1 METGVVTGID
11 LVIFITLIAALVT
24 SFSQLLFKKGIK
36 KRIAGIRDMLGL
48 ARSAPVVIGVFGYLL
63 GLAIYLF
70 ALSKAPL
77 SIVYPTFAST
87 FVFVAIISFALLK
100 ERASA
105 PRLAGVL
112 VIFLGIFLV
121 SLTI

>member
-1 METGVVTGID
+1 MGID
-11 LVIFITLIAALVT
+11 LVVFITLIAALVT

-36 KRIAGIRDMLGL
+36 KRIGTLGDMLGL
-48 ARSAPVVIGVFGYLL
+48 ARNRLVVIGVIGYFVGLAVYLL
-63 GLAIYLF
+63 
-70 ALSKAPL
+70 ALSQSQL

-100 ERASA
+100 ERAS
-105 PRLAGVL
+105 PVRIAGVL
-112 VIFLGIFLV
+112 VIFFGIFLV